1 MLNLETLPL
10 DTGEAGLVL
19 TLSGILRQDRRA
31 ATAESELGR
40 VLSRELSSL
49 VQVFFNK

>member
-10 DTGEAGLVL
+10 DTGEAELVL
-19 TLSGILRQDRRA
+19 TLSGILRRDRRA

-40 VLSRELSSL
+40 RVLSRELSSL
-49 VQVFFNK
+49 VQVLE